1 VGAIAAAVRTE
12 PLGAAIVAL
21 QHFLMD
27 AVRLYPKAS
36 GGASLASSAT
46 LDYALA
52 LARAVPGSDA
62 MTADERDLA
71 IDEAIG
77 NAVDDALDV
86 LKTLAK
92 RDPADAKAFAAAHGL
107 GRGMLAT
114 LGVLVQRRG
123 VATTERRFALVVLG
137 DTLA

>member
-1 VGAIAAAVRTE
+1 VGAVAAVRTE

-36 GGASLASSAT
+36 GGAPLASCAT

-52 LARAVPGSDA
+52 LARDVPGTA
-62 MTADERDLA
+62 MTPEERDIA

-77 NAVDDALDV
+77 NAVDDALEV
-86 LKTLAK
+86 LRTLVK
-92 RDPADAKAFAAAHGL
+92 RDPVDAKAFAAAHGL

-137 DTLA
+137 DALA